1 MVVVVLNYIGVC
13 IIMHVKEILSQ
24 KRERWGHVSTRLWNF
39 IISISNWDNMIPPHF
54 WVAFHFPFFFAQP
67 TL

>member
-1 MVVVVLNYIGVC
+1 
-13 IIMHVKEILSQ
+13 MHVKEILSQ